1 MKARDVAGVQW
12 TPFCYDR
19 GGSRDLEL
27 RATAGLEV
35 KKSDSFLESLFFN
48 MKARDGTRTRGPNL
62 GKVVLYQLSHSR
74 IYLVSISLTD
84 TRYIIHTETV
94 LVNSLFHFL
103 TSSRVHSRYAFTIRP
118 KSGFKE
124 APPISPPSISGFAK
138 SSAAFLAFIEP
149 PY

>member
-1 MKARDVAGVQW
+1 MNHSFYTKARDVAGVRW

-74 IYLVSISLTD
+74 IYLVSVFLTD
-84 TRYIIHTETV
+84 TRHIIHIYIS
-94 LVNSLFHFL
+94 LVNSEFYFYEFFYEFMHLQSDQNPVLKMLHQ
-103 TSSRVHSRYAFTIRP
+103 SVHHQYPVLP
-118 KSGFKE
+118 KVLQHS
-124 APPISPPSISGFAK
+124 
-138 SSAAFLAFIEP
+138 
-149 PY
+149 